1 MNLCPKFNSKLI
13 IENVVRDYIIRCS
26 KCNYEITTTN
36 LNLIDFD
43 GTIYEVF
50 IKSENNQIIDNIKF
64 ISKTMGVN
72 FIEAK
77 KILIQG
83 GMYFKG
89 YAIEILQKR
98 DLLELNKI
106 KYKIIHDLHY

>member
-13 IENVVRDYIIRCS
+13 IENVVRDHIIRCS

-36 LNLIDFD
+36 LNSIDFD
-43 GTIYEVF
+43 GTIYELF
-50 IKSENNQIIDNIKF
+50 IKSENNPTIDNIKF

-77 KILIQG
+77 KILIQE

-89 YAIEILQKR
+89 YANEIIPKR

-106 KYKIIHDLHY
+106 RYKIIPNLHY